1 MNTPDNENNEYL
13 YFLSCIYDIFD
24 DENYIENYETY
35 RNRDIDRKEGRVFIA
50 LEKVTEKPN
59 ASETTFETREFLV
72 SKIKGLN
79 EGDFVYFEDDILR
92 NANNNIR
99 AKGERFLNNRY
110 RGKIIKKY
118 KKDIT
123 KDIKIKVKEL
133 FSYHINVGH
142 GNCSILVIKE
152 QNKTEPLIWMVDCSI
167 KDFTDKADKGTY
179 LENICCC
186 INFIKDK
193 HNICEFR
200 LDKFFLTHTH
210 YDHYSGIIE
219 LLNQDYID
227 NDTEIWINANYGH
240 ASPYYNKINKRL
252 LSLSQFIE
260 PVEANSTNTIK
271 IMHPKRTVV
280 KSQASARN
288 YVNPIVESKINNS
301 SIVYKF
307 NFKMQNNKTI
317 SILFPGDI
325 ETDGWDRMNNCE
337 PYLDYSDYYC
347 ISHHGS
353 ITGHIR
359 KLCPVNPSLLYNNL
373 SFCARNANRVILMG
387 RDKAFKGIYSIKV
400 IEDFQKKLLKSE
412 KDINGLPCR
421 FLEIDLINDKYY
433 HI

>member
-1 MNTPDNENNEYL
+1 MNPPDNDNNEYL

-24 DENYIENYETY
+24 NENYIKNYETY
-35 RNRDIDRKEGRVFIA
+35 RNRNIDRKEYRVFIA

-59 ASETTFETREFLV
+59 ASETTFETREFPV
-72 SKIKGLN
+72 SKIRGLN
-79 EGDFVYFEDDILR
+79 EGDFVYFKNDILT

-123 KDIKIKVKEL
+123 KGIRIKVRGL

-152 QNKTEPLIWMVDCSI
+152 QNKAEPLIWMVDCSI
-167 KDFTDKADKGTY
+167 KDFTDKGKSY
-179 LENICCC
+179 LGSIDCC
-186 INFIKDK
+186 INFIKNK
-193 HNICEFR
+193 HNIWNFR

-219 LLNQDYID
+219 LLNQNYID
-227 NDTEIWINANYGH
+227 NNTEIWINANYGH
-240 ASPYYNKINKRL
+240 ASPYYNKINKGL
-252 LSLSQFIE
+252 SSLSQFIE
-260 PVEANSTNTIK
+260 PVETNSTNTIK

-307 NFKMQNNKTI
+307 NFEMQNNKTI

-325 ETDGWDRMNNCE
+325 ETDGWDRMNNCA
-337 PYLDYSDYYC
+337 PYLDYADYYC

-359 KLCPVNPSLLYNNL
+359 KLCPVNPSLLLDNNL
-373 SFCARNANRVILMG
+373 SFCASNANYVILMG
-387 RDKAFKGIYSIKV
+387 RNKAFNGIYNIK
-400 IEDFQKKLLKSE
+400 IITDFSKKLLKSE
-412 KDINGLPCR
+412 EDINGLPCR
-421 FLEIDLINDKYY
+421 FLEIDLINKYYY